1 MKEAKEAQRLK
12 RRRRK
17 EWRNEMALKTKTMTE
32 SLELFGCIQCGKC
45 TGGCPVARKTVL
57 NVRNMIYRM
66 LVKPEMKVEAHEEL
80 WDCTSCFTCVER
92 CPKDVQP
99 AELIIALRGELVESG
114 RIPETIGAALMGTF
128 RQGNPSGMAREDRA
142 AWADGA
148 PAKNAL
154 AAADSDPCEWLYY
167 VGCTPSYD
175 MRAQPVTRA
184 LVRAFATAGLNFGT
198 LDTEESCCGN
208 EIRRL
213 GEVGL
218 FEMLVEENSEIFR
231 STGAKR
237 MVTTSPHCFNTFKN
251 EYGLDVADGQSMEV
265 WHYTQLVAR
274 LIAEGRLALPNEVT
288 VDGCP
293 VKVTYHDPCFLGKQ
307 NHVYDEP
314 RAILKAIPGV
324 ELVEM
329 DRSRER
335 SLCCEGGGGRMWAEG
350 TNLEERL
357 AFQRVHEAA
366 ETGADI
372 LAVACPFCLL
382 TLEDAVKVQKLDD
395 PEQNDGRTLR
405 VMDIMELVNQALGEG

>member
-1 MKEAKEAQRLK
+1 
-12 RRRRK
+12 
-17 EWRNEMALKTKTMTE
+17 MALKTALKTKAMTE
-32 SLELFGCIQCGKC
+32 NLELFGCIQCGKC

-57 NVRNMIYRM
+57 NIRSMIYQM
-66 LVKPEMKVEAHEEL
+66 LVKPEMEVDAHEEL

-142 AWADGA
+142 AWADGKPIKDA
-148 PAKNAL
+148 QEG
-154 AAADSDPCEWLYY
+154 CELLYY

-175 MRAQPVTRA
+175 MRAQPIARA
-184 LVRAFATAGLNFGT
+184 LARVFEIAGLDFGA
-198 LDTEESCCGN
+198 LGIEESCCGN

-218 FEMLVEENSEIFR
+218 FEMLVEENSEMFR
-231 STGAKR
+231 STGAKQL
-237 MVTTSPHCFNTFKN
+237 VTASPHCYNTFKN
-251 EYGLDVADGQSMEV
+251 EYGLDDATGHPMDVL
-265 WHYTQLVAR
+265 HYTQLVAK
-274 LIAEGRLALPNEVT
+274 LIEEGRLELPNEI
-288 VDGCP
+288 GEGGHP

-307 NHVYDEP
+307 NHIYDEP
-314 RAILKAIPGV
+314 RAILQAIPGV

-366 ETGADI
+366 DTGAEI

-395 PEQNDGRTLR
+395 PEHNEGRALR
-405 VMDIMELVNQALGEG
+405 VMDIMELLNQALGEGS

>member
-1 MKEAKEAQRLK
+1 MV
-12 RRRRK
+12 
-17 EWRNEMALKTKTMTE
+17 LKTKAMTE
-32 SLELFGCIQCGKC
+32 NLELFGCIQCGKC

-57 NVRNMIYRM
+57 NIRSMIYQM
-66 LVKPEMKVEAHEEL
+66 LVKPEMKVDAHEEL

-142 AWADGA
+142 AWT
-148 PAKNAL
+148 
-154 AAADSDPCEWLYY
+154 DSEPIKDAQEGCELLYY

-175 MRAQPVTRA
+175 MRAQPVARA
-184 LVRAFATAGLNFGT
+184 LVRAFTIAGLDFGS
-198 LDTEESCCGN
+198 LGIEESCCGN

-231 STGAKR
+231 STGAKS
-237 MVTTSPHCFNTFKN
+237 MVTVSPHCYNTFKN
-251 EYGLDVADGQSMEV
+251 EYGLDDEAGQPIEV
-265 WHYTQLVAR
+265 LHYTQLVAQ
-274 LIAEGRLALPNEVT
+274 LIEEGRLELPNEIG
-288 VDGCP
+288 VDGRP

-307 NHVYDEP
+307 NRIYDEP
-314 RAILKAIPGV
+314 RAILQAIPGV

-366 ETGADI
+366 DTGAEI

-395 PEQNDGRTLR
+395 PEHNDGRALR
-405 VMDIMELVNQALGEG
+405 VMDIMEVVNQALGEG